1 MNSAAQAIE
10 RIKARARLA
19 LAATL
24 GLALLLGP
32 PRGTPLFPLL
42 VFFFG
47 VYFLYAGAALFFH
60 RQLTPRH
67 WQVATVAGD
76 AAALLV
82 VLLFAPTHPAA
93 FLLFFAYFTLVAGLW
108 RGWRAAA
115 GLSLLVS
122 AAYLGVVLRDSW
134 PAPGGSWR
142 DALPGE
148 SWAVVGGLL
157 VAGALVG
164 ALAQRERRHIER
176 MAVIQHFAG
185 LLSLDTRWPDLWRR
199 WLEEVC
205 QRYQAARAL
214 LAYRD
219 PETDRILLWE
229 LRRGGAGADLTDSER
244 PPRDARTFLL
254 DAEPL
259 SLLAH
264 DLGPARA
271 GKWQLRQELT
281 PLPVKKEF
289 SLPERFAR
297 EFSPRSLLSAPLAV
311 GGPDASGWRG
321 RLFLLDREGGGFTV
335 AQLDDLQQL
344 LAGLGPVLANLLT
357 VRSLLAQAVDQE
369 RDRISRD
376 LHDGVAQTLASVG
389 MQLNVFR
396 RLAGQDPGRT
406 GEELGRLQGVVKQQ
420 QEELRRFL
428 RTLKLVRVPAA
439 ELSRWVLAHCAQFQQ
454 ETGIDVD
461 VLAEPVDATLPE
473 GVCREVFL
481 ILREALH
488 NVHKHAGA
496 QHVMVRLRQDDAYLR
511 LLVDDDGKG
520 FPFSGTYSQRA
531 LEEQG
536 LLPVSIGEHTRA
548 LGGTLTIDSTP
559 GSGATLRVDIPVS

>member
-10 RIKARARLA
+10 RIKARARLV

-24 GLALLLGP
+24 GLALLLAP
-32 PRGTPLFPLL
+32 PRDTPLFSLV

-47 VYFLYAGAALFFH
+47 VYFLYAVVALIFH
-60 RQLTPRH
+60 PRLTPSH

-82 VLLFAPTHPAA
+82 VLLFAPTQPAA
-93 FLLFFAYFTLVAGLW
+93 FLLFYAYFTLVAGLW

-115 GLSLLVS
+115 GLGLLVS
-122 AAYLGVVLRDSW
+122 IVYLGVVLKDSW
-134 PAPGGSWR
+134 PAPGVSLR
-142 DALPGE
+142 QALPGE
-148 SWAVVGGLL
+148 SLAVVGGLL

-164 ALAQRERRHIER
+164 TLAQRERRHIER
-176 MAVIQHFAG
+176 LAVVQRFAS
-185 LLSLDTRWPDLWRR
+185 LLSFDTRWPELWRG
-199 WLEEVC
+199 WLGEICE
-205 QRYQAARAL
+205 RYEAARAL

-219 PETDRILLWE
+219 PESDRVLLWE
-229 LRRGGAGADLTDSER
+229 LRRGEAGGEFAESER

-254 DAEPL
+254 DSEPL
-259 SLLAH
+259 SLLGSE
-264 DLGPARA
+264 LSA
-271 GKWQLRQELT
+271 GEGRWHLRRELT
-281 PLPVKKEF
+281 PVPVESEF
-289 SLPERFAR
+289 DLPERFTR

-311 GGPDASGWRG
+311 SGPEGSGWRG
-321 RLFLLDREGGGFTV
+321 RLFLLDREGEAFALT
-335 AQLDDLQQL
+335 QLDDLQQL
-344 LAGLGPVLANLLT
+344 LAGLGPVLANLLM
-357 VRSLLAQAVDQE
+357 VRSLIGQAVNQE

-376 LHDGVAQTLASVG
+376 LHDGVAQTLASVE

-396 RLAGQDPGRT
+396 RQAAQDPGRT

-420 QEELRRFL
+420 QEELRSFL
-428 RTLKLVRVPAA
+428 RTLKPVRVPAA
-439 ELSRWVLAHCAQFQQ
+439 ELSRWVLAHCAQFQE

-461 VLAEPVDATLPE
+461 VLAEPVKATLPQ

-520 FPFSGTYSQRA
+520 FPFTGTYSQRA